1 MTYAV
6 VKMRGTV
13 KTKPDVRRTL
23 ELLNLSRTN
32 HCVLVEN
39 NVHYNGMLQKV
50 KDYVA
55 WGTIDGETLSVL
67 LELRGALEGRSR
79 LTDAHV
85 KERTDFDD
93 IHSLAT
99 AVASGK
105 AMLQDV
111 PDLKPVL
118 RLHPPRKGHKGIKK
132 PFPEGVL
139 GFHGSDINE
148 LLLKMR

>member
-6 VKMRGTV
+6 VKMRGTA

-23 ELLNLSRTN
+23 ELLNLSRNN
-32 HCVLVEN
+32 HCVLVED

-118 RLHPPRKGHKGIKK
+118 RLHPPRKGHRGIKK

>member
-118 RLHPPRKGHKGIKK
+118 RLHPPRKGHRGIKK

-139 GFHGSDINE
+139 GFHGNEINE

>member
-6 VKMRGTV
+6 VKMRGTA

-32 HCVLVEN
+32 HCVLVED

-118 RLHPPRKGHKGIKK
+118 RLHPPRKGHRGIKK

>member
-6 VKMRGTV
+6 VKIRGTA

-23 ELLNLSRTN
+23 ELLNLDRTN
-32 HCVLVEN
+32 HCVFVED

-67 LELRGALEGRSR
+67 LELRGALEGRAR

-118 RLHPPRKGHKGIKK
+118 RLHPPRKGHRGIKK
-132 PFPEGVL
+132 PYPEGVL
-139 GFHGSDINE
+139 GFHGSEINE

>member
-13 KTKPDVRRTL
+13 KTKPDVRHTL

-32 HCVLVEN
+32 HCVLVEDN
-39 NVHYNGMLQKV
+39 AHYKGMLQKV

-55 WGTIDGETLSVL
+55 WGPIDGETLSVL
-67 LELRGALEGRSR
+67 LETRGKLQGRMR
-79 LTDAHV
+79 LTDAYV
-85 KERTDFDD
+85 KDHTDFSD
-93 IHSLAT
+93 INSLASAIANGT
-99 AVASGK
+99 ATLGT
-105 AMLQDV
+105 V
-111 PDLKPVL
+111 PKLEPVL

-132 PFPEGVL
+132 PFPDGVL
-139 GFHGSDINE
+139 GSHGSEINE

>member
-13 KTKPDVRRTL
+13 KTKPDARRTL

-32 HCVLVEN
+32 HCVLVED

-55 WGTIDGETLSVL
+55 WGTIDRETLSVL
-67 LELRGALEGRSR
+67 LGLRGALGGRSR

-118 RLHPPRKGHKGIKK
+118 RLHPPRKGHRGIKK

-139 GFHGSDINE
+139 GFHGNEINE

>member
-13 KTKPDVRRTL
+13 KTKPDARRTL

-32 HCVLVEN
+32 HCVLVED

-99 AVASGK
+99 AIASGK

-139 GFHGSDINE
+139 GFHGSEINE

>member
-32 HCVLVEN
+32 HCVLVED

-67 LELRGALEGRSR
+67 LERRGALVGRTR

-93 IHSLAT
+93 INSFAT
-99 AVASGK
+99 AVVSGK
-105 AMLQDV
+105 ATLQDV

-118 RLHPPRKGHKGIKK
+118 RLHPPRKGHRGIKK

-139 GFHGSDINE
+139 GFHGSEINE

>member
-13 KTKPDVRRTL
+13 KTKPDARRTL

-32 HCVLVEN
+32 HCVLVED

-99 AVASGK
+99 AVASGQ

-118 RLHPPRKGHKGIKK
+118 RLHPPRKGHRGIKK

-139 GFHGSDINE
+139 GFHGNEINE

>member
-67 LELRGALEGRSR
+67 LELMGALEGRSR